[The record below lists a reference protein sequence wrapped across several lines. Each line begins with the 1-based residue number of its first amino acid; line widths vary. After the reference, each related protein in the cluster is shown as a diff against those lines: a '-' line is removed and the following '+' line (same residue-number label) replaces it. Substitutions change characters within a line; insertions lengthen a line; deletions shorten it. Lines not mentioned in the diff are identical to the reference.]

1 MRRPKEGLEM
11 KRTVSTT
18 TNRLLFFD
26 IVRNLAMLS
35 VVLFHAAGA
44 YSTVTPYWPV
54 HDGSSVIADGIR
66 ELFEVFMMPVFF
78 FLAGYFT
85 LPSLNR
91 QGILRFLTG
100 KFKRLGVPW
109 LLALFVIIPM
119 TLHFTRVQANPN
131 LVHQLFWQ
139 YWLIYLANFG
149 TFRVGLLSVDKTNQ
163 MHFWFLSL
171 LLTFFLVFVL
181 FYVVRGKL
189 PTSSNSLTVREPGSK
204 KSILKVL
211 LLAGVLVSAGY
222 FAVTSMIPDMSWVT
236 VDLLWQFQ
244 PGGLILYIVCFALG
258 VFAYSRQWFVG
269 NHFPDRF
276 SILVPIGL
284 LLMAA
289 FFLVGRNVFAHPSD
303 SNLLTPG
310 LLLVFSVVRTFLC
323 LAFLVVFVAY
333 ARTYWNRPS
342 VFNQKLAANS
352 YNIYLVHL
360 FFIYPFQN
368 MLMIWPGGPAIAK
381 VVIVF
386 LLVLP
391 ISYGISRLID
401 RFPRG
406 FMIFLLSLFILAIVA
421 TH

>member
-1 MRRPKEGLEM
+1 MNRSGE
-11 KRTVSTT
+11 
-18 TNRLLFFD
+18 TNRIERPTANHMFFFD
-26 IVRNLAMLS
+26 MVRNLAMLS
-35 VVLFHAAGA
+35 VVLYHAAGA

-91 QGILRFLTG
+91 QGTLRFLTG
-100 KFKRLGVPW
+100 KFRRLGVPW

-119 TLHFTRVQANPN
+119 TLHFTRMKANPD
-131 LVHQLFWQ
+131 LVHQPFWQ
-139 YWLIYLANFG
+139 YWLTYLADFG
-149 TFRVGLLSVDKTNQ
+149 TFRIGLLSVDKTNQ

-171 LLTFFLVFVL
+171 LLTFFTAFGI
-181 FYVVRGKL
+181 FHAVRSRI
-189 PTSSNSLTVREPGSK
+189 PETSSGASPIKKPGSK

-211 LLAGVLVSAGY
+211 LLAGVLVSVGY
-222 FAVTSMIPDMSWVT
+222 FVVIFMIPDMSWVT

-244 PGGLILYIVCFALG
+244 PGGLVLYIACFALG

-269 NHFPDRF
+269 NRFPDHL

-284 LLMAA
+284 SLTAA
-289 FFLVGRNVFAHPSD
+289 FFLVGQDVFAHPLD
-303 SNLLTPG
+303 SNLLPLG
-310 LLLVFSVVRTFLC
+310 LLLAFSVVRTLLC

-333 ARTYWNRPS
+333 ARIYWNRPS
-342 VFNQKLAANS
+342 VFNQKLAENS

-360 FFIYPFQN
+360 FFVYPFQN

-381 VVIVF
+381 AAIVF

-401 RFPRG
+401 RFPQVFVAG
-406 FMIFLLSLFILAIVA
+406 FIVLFILVAIV
-421 TH
+421 TR

>member
-1 MRRPKEGLEM
+1 ME
-11 KRTVSTT
+11 RTESITT
-18 TNRLLFFD
+18 HRLLFFD
-26 IVRNLAMLS
+26 MVRNLAMLS

-85 LPSLNR
+85 LPSLSR
-91 QGILRFLTG
+91 QGVWKFLTG
-100 KFKRLGVPW
+100 KFRRLGVPW

-119 TLHFTRVQANPN
+119 TLHFTRVMANPN
-131 LVHQLFWQ
+131 LLRQSFWH
-139 YWLIYLANFG
+139 YWMTYLSDFG
-149 TFRVGLLSVDKTNQ
+149 TLRIGLLSVDRTNQ

-171 LLTFFLVFVL
+171 LLTFFLVFLVL
-181 FYVVRGKL
+181 YALKGKL
-189 PTSSNSLTVREPGSK
+189 PASSNLLTIRAPASK

-222 FAVTSMIPDMSWVT
+222 FVVTFMIPDMSWVT

-244 PGGLILYIVCFALG
+244 PGGLVLYIACFALG
-258 VFAYSRQWFVG
+258 VFAYSRQWFAG
-269 NHFPDRF
+269 DRF
-276 SILVPIGL
+276 PGRLLIWIPIGL
-284 LLMAA
+284 LLTVA
-289 FFLVGRNVFAHPSD
+289 FFSVGQDVFGHPSD
-303 SNLLTPG
+303 SNLLPLG
-310 LLLVFSVVRTFLC
+310 LLLAFSLVRTFLC

-360 FFIYPFQN
+360 FFVYPFQN

-381 VVIVF
+381 VAIVF
-386 LLVLP
+386 LFVLP

-401 RFPRG
+401 RFPRVFVGG
-406 FMIFLLSLFILAIVA
+406 FIVLFILLAIV
-421 TH
+421 T

>member
-1 MRRPKEGLEM
+1 M
-11 KRTVSTT
+11 
-18 TNRLLFFD
+18 
-26 IVRNLAMLS
+26 VRNLAMLS
-35 VVLFHAAGA
+35 VVLYHAAGA

-91 QGILRFLTG
+91 QGTLRFLTG
-100 KFKRLGVPW
+100 KFRRLGVPW

-119 TLHFTRVQANPN
+119 TLHFTRVKANPN
-131 LVHQLFWQ
+131 LVHQPFWQ
-139 YWLIYLANFG
+139 YWLTYLADFG
-149 TFRVGLLSVDKTNQ
+149 TFRIGLLSVDKTNQ

-189 PTSSNSLTVREPGSK
+189 PASSNSLTVREPGAK

-211 LLAGVLVSAGY
+211 LLAGVLVSVGY
-222 FAVTSMIPDMSWVT
+222 FVVIFMISDMSWVT
-236 VDLLWQFQ
+236 IDLLWQFQ
-244 PGGLILYIVCFALG
+244 PGGLILYIACFALG
-258 VFAYSRQWFVG
+258 VSAYSRQWFVG
-269 NHFPDRF
+269 NQFPDHL

-284 LLMAA
+284 SLTAA
-289 FFLVGRNVFAHPSD
+289 FFLVGQDVFAHPLD
-303 SNLLTPG
+303 SNLLSIG
-310 LLLVFSVVRTFLC
+310 LLLAFSVIRTFLC
-323 LAFLVVFVAY
+323 LTFLVVFVAY

-342 VFNQKLAANS
+342 VFNQKLAENS

-360 FFIYPFQN
+360 FFIVPFQN
-368 MLMIWPGGPAIAK
+368 MLMIWPGGPPMAK
-381 VVIVF
+381 SAIVF

-391 ISYGISRLID
+391 ISYGLSRLIE

-406 FMIFLLSLFILAIVA
+406 FVAGFIVLFILVAIV
-421 TH
+421 TW